1 MPAPFLPMFPLPLAR
16 RLYTL
21 PSTLASSI
29 LTPPNTSLPYI
40 SHLPTTPPP
49 PPATRHTPHATRRPA
64 PHAHR
69 QNSFRHLPVME
80 DDGTVVGIIS
90 NRDVTTQLL
99 KLSDAQKEYFLEYV
113 PFDLW

>member
-1 MPAPFLPMFPLPLAR
+1 
-16 RLYTL
+16 
-21 PSTLASSI
+21 
-29 LTPPNTSLPYI
+29 
-40 SHLPTTPPP
+40 
-49 PPATRHTPHATRRPA
+49 
-64 PHAHR
+64 
-69 QNSFRHLPVME
+69 ME